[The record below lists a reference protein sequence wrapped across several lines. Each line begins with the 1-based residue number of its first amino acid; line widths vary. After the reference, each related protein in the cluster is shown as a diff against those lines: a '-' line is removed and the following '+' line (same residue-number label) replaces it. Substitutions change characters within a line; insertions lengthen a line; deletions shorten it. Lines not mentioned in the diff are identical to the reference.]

1 MHRSKKMFY
10 RLPAEWEEQ
19 KSTLIAWPYNKSDW
33 PKRFDN
39 IPSVFA
45 KIISKISY
53 YQKVNVLIKSNSSK
67 KKSAF
72 Y

>member
-1 MHRSKKMFY
+1 MGR
-10 RLPAEWEEQ
+10 A

-53 YQKVNVLIKSNSSK
+53 YQKVNVLIKAIVQK
-67 KKSAF
+67 KNQLFIEKF
-72 Y
+72 QN